1 MAREDFEGIAA
12 HAKEVHARRV
22 ADNPRRVRFAIDLF
36 DEHCIR
42 YELKN
47 ETTGHFHCWR
57 KKDGKLFQF
66 YAGTGKIQG
75 EPNKRGIRA
84 LIKILTEKE
93 R

>member
-12 HAKEVHARRV
+12 HAKENHARRV
-22 ADNPRRVRFAIDLF
+22 ADTPRRVLFAIDLF
-36 DEHCIR
+36 EKNEVQ
-42 YELKN
+42 YVLKN

-57 KKDGKLFQF
+57 KKDDKLFQF

-75 EPNKRGIRA
+75 EPDKRGIHA

-93 R
+93 